1 MQNYYEILGVGRDA
15 SAEEIKN
22 AFRQLA
28 KKYHPDSS
36 GSEEDK
42 ERFQEIQEAY
52 AVLSNPDKRKV
63 YDYYGHSAYRASYHA
78 QHNAHKDP
86 HGHGHSH
93 PHGEE
98 REEKAAT
105 GTVRTVPTMGKT
117 ENPTGKM
124 RRMIRNCLNMQSVS
138 PSGWRWKRPSGR

>member
-1 MQNYYEILGVGRDA
+1 MTRYRDRCIIRRKECAGTYKTEKEIIMQNYYEILGVSRDA
-15 SAEEIKN
+15 STEDIKN
-22 AFRQLA
+22 AFRRLA

-78 QHNAHKDP
+78 QHNAHQHE
-86 HGHGHSH
+86 HGHT
-93 PHGEE
+93 HGE
-98 REEKAAT
+98 
-105 GTVRTVPTMGKT
+105 GGC
-117 ENPTGKM
+117 ENCGGEGGEGG
-124 RRMIRNCLNMQSVS
+124 I
-138 PSGWRWKRPSGR
+138 GR